1 MERTARELMLMRTA
15 DLWAEKGTCSRLQV
29 GAVFAREGRI
39 LVQGYNGAPAG
50 LPHCNHSCD
59 CPRDIHFSSADPRVP
74 LNKSAVV
81 HLENC
86 NSQKPCDRA
95 VHAEQNGIAW
105 AAREGVGLK
114 GADLY
119 CTHQPCINCARSII
133 NAGIRVVTFRHPY
146 RLQDGIRLLR
156 EAGVYLYKFT
166 DDHRSDAIG

>member
-50 LPHCNHSCD
+50 LPHCNHDCD
-59 CPRDIHFSSADPRVP
+59 CHHQGTGSYLTPHSQD
-74 LNKSAVV
+74 
-81 HLENC
+81 C
-86 NSQKPCDRA
+86 NSQQPCDRA

-146 RLQDGIRLLR
+146 RLQDGIELLA
-156 EAGVYLYKFT
+156 EAGVYLYQFDGDT
-166 DDHRSDAIG
+166 RRGCDRVIR

>member
-1 MERTARELMLMRTA
+1 MLMRTA

-59 CPRDIHFSSADPRVP
+59 CGRPHDHWSDCRSSM
-74 LNKSAVV
+74 
-81 HLENC
+81 
-86 NSQKPCDRA
+86 PCERA

-114 GADLY
+114 DAELY
-119 CTHQPCINCARSII
+119 STHEPCINCARSII
-133 NAGIRVVTFRHPY
+133 NAGIRDVTFRHPY
-146 RLQDGIRLLR
+146 RLHDGLELMR
-156 EAGVYLYKFT
+156 EAGIHIYQFT
-166 DDHRSDAIG
+166 DDRRSSPIG

>member
-1 MERTARELMLMRTA
+1 MDRTARELMLMRTA

-50 LPHCNHSCD
+50 LPHCDHECD
-59 CPRDIHFSSADPRVP
+59 CSYFSPDNFGQTIGHHP
-74 LNKSAVV
+74 K
-81 HLENC
+81 C

-114 GADLY
+114 GCHLY
-119 CTHQPCINCARSII
+119 CTHEPCINCARSII
-133 NAGIRVVTFRHPY
+133 NAGVELVTFRHPY
-146 RLQDGIRLLR
+146 RLHDGLDLLEEAGIYLLR
-156 EAGVYLYKFT
+156 FDGDRRT
-166 DDHRSDAIG
+166 DVVR